1 VDLRSK
7 LPIIAGV
14 YIIEGFP
21 MGVHDLWAIYLR
33 RHEAPLAEIGL
44 LASLRFAWTLK
55 VLWSPLIDRFGERRQ
70 WICGSMAAMSA
81 ALLCIA
87 ASDPQPV
94 SAFLWGAFWCYC
106 LASAT
111 QDVAI
116 DAYSIGLTDR
126 GEEGPVNSTKAMG
139 YRTGMLLA
147 TAGLL
152 LPRWIGWSATF
163 GVGAAVSAV
172 MAFGVFRAP
181 RVTAPHPTAGEL
193 WPALQRWLGGGNGTA
208 VIAFVMLYRV
218 GDMAMGP
225 MLSAFW
231 IDSGFSDEEIGL
243 VSKALG
249 IGFYVAGAVIGGWV
263 VARAGIAR
271 SLWWLGGLAMASNLA
286 YSAVAAFPELGRIGV
301 YAAAS
306 VESLCGGMVS
316 TAFLSYLMR
325 ICQRENAAMHY
336 ALLTAAYALP
346 GSVAGSFSGFITEN
360 VGYATY
366 FALTAAMALPAFAV
380 LPWAAKRI

>member
-1 VDLRSK
+1 
-7 LPIIAGV
+7 
-14 YIIEGFP
+14 
-21 MGVHDLWAIYLR
+21 MGVHDLWAVYLR
-33 RHEAPLAEIGL
+33 RHEASLAEVGL

-70 WICGSMAAMSA
+70 WICSAMAAMSA
-81 ALLCIA
+81 ALMCIA

-94 SAFLWGAFWCYC
+94 TAWLWAAFWCYC

-139 YRTGMLLA
+139 YRAGMLLA

-152 LPRWIGWSATF
+152 LTRWIGWSAMF
-163 GVGAAVSAV
+163 LIAAAISAV
-172 MAFGVFRAP
+172 MAVAVFRAP
-181 RVTAPHPTAGEL
+181 AVVAPHSEAREL
-193 WPALQRWLGGGNGTA
+193 WPALRRWLGQGHGGA
-208 VIAFVMLYRV
+208 VIAFVMLYRI

-231 IDSGFSDEEIGL
+231 IDAGFSDEEIGL

-249 IGFYVAGAVIGGWV
+249 IGCYVGGAVIGGWV
-263 VARAGIAR
+263 VARIGIAR
-271 SLWWLGGLAMASNLA
+271 SLWWLGGLALASNLVYA
-286 YSAVAAFPELGRIGV
+286 AVALFPQSGRPGV
-301 YAAAS
+301 YAAALI
-306 VESLCGGMVS
+306 ESLCGGMVS

-325 ICQRENAAMHY
+325 ICQREHAAVQY

-346 GSVAGSFSGFITEN
+346 GSVAGSFSGFFTESM
-360 VGYATY
+360 GYASY
-366 FALTAAMALPAFAV
+366 FVLTAVFALPAFVA
-380 LPWAAKRI
+380 LPWATERIDCVPTIVGE

>member
-1 VDLRSK
+1 
-7 LPIIAGV
+7 
-14 YIIEGFP
+14 

-81 ALLCIA
+81 ALVCIA

-139 YRTGMLLA
+139 YRAGMLLA

-163 GVGAAVSAV
+163 LVGAAASAA
-172 MAFGVFRAP
+172 MAVGVFRAP
-181 RVTAPHPTAGEL
+181 RVAAPHPTAREL
-193 WPALQRWLGGGNGTA
+193 WPALRRWIGDGNGAA
-208 VIAFVMLYRV
+208 VVAFVMLFRV

-231 IDSGFSDEEIGL
+231 IDAGFSNEEIGL

-263 VARAGIAR
+263 VARAGISR
-271 SLWWLGGLAMASNLA
+271 SLWWLGGLALVSNLVYA
-286 YSAVAAFPELGRIGV
+286 AVAAFPEVGRAGV

-306 VESLCGGMVS
+306 IESLCGGMVS

-325 ICQRENAAMHY
+325 ICQRENAAVQY

-346 GSVAGSFSGFITEN
+346 GAVAGSFSGFITEG
-360 VGYATY
+360 VGYSAY
-366 FALTAAMALPAFAV
+366 FALTAVMALPAFAV
-380 LPWAAKRI
+380 LPWAAKRV

>member
-1 VDLRSK
+1 MDLRHK
-7 LPIIAGV
+7 LPIIAWV

-33 RHEAPLAEIGL
+33 RHEASLAEVGL

-81 ALLCIA
+81 ALVCIA

-94 SAFLWGAFWCYC
+94 SAFLWATFWCYC

-139 YRTGMLLA
+139 YRAGMLLA

-163 GVGAAVSAV
+163 MVGAAISAA
-172 MAFGVFRAP
+172 MAAGVFRAP
-181 RVTAPHPTAGEL
+181 RVAARAAQPDQQPREAVPPG
-193 WPALQRWLGGGNGTA
+193 PAHVRA
-208 VIAFVMLYRV
+208 VD
-218 GDMAMGP
+218 GD
-225 MLSAFW
+225 
-231 IDSGFSDEEIGL
+231 DH
-243 VSKALG
+243 
-249 IGFYVAGAVIGGWV
+249 
-263 VARAGIAR
+263 VARAQPGALGLELDLHHLQAVGAHGHAPPPPLRGEEQVAR
-271 SLWWLGGLAMASNLA
+271 RPRASGGAC
-286 YSAVAAFPELGRIGV
+286 R
-301 YAAAS
+301 
-306 VESLCGGMVS
+306 
-316 TAFLSYLMR
+316 R
-325 ICQRENAAMHY
+325 RD
-336 ALLTAAYALP
+336 
-346 GSVAGSFSGFITEN
+346 
-360 VGYATY
+360 
-366 FALTAAMALPAFAV
+366 
-380 LPWAAKRI
+380 R